1 LASFADLDLSA
12 PIMRAI
18 EQMGFEATTPIQ
30 AKAIPVALT
39 GRDLIGQAQ
48 TGTGKT
54 VAFAIPMIEAVDT
67 ASPDIQGLILTP
79 TRELC
84 IQVAEEL
91 ARVGKFKR
99 IRTLPVY
106 GGQDIGRQLRALRN
120 HPHVIIATPGRLLDH
135 LNRGTIKLDSV
146 RVSVLDEA
154 DEMLDM
160 GFIEDIETILGKCPT
175 ERQTLLFSATMKP
188 GVRELARK
196 FLRNSEL
203 ITTQD
208 HQVTLPTIEQMYYE
222 VRERQKLDLLTRLFD
237 IHNPELAIVFGRT
250 KRRVDELLSAL
261 QTRGYMADGIHGD
274 LSQRQRDAVMQK
286 FREGNIE
293 ILVAT
298 DVAARGI
305 DVSGVTHVFNFD
317 MPQDIDSYVH
327 RIGRTGRAG
336 KEGIASTFVT
346 PREVDYLHQI
356 ERVTKQRIAK
366 QPMPTFSEAMEGKQ
380 RVAMEQLVEV
390 IESDEFGGFKSMAEE
405 LLEDH
410 DSISVVAA
418 ALKLMTKDTKEVPI
432 QLTEEQPA
440 RARRAQST
448 GRRDSGGGG
457 RRDGSG
463 RRDGGRRDGH
473 SSGRRNGYMGD
484 SGSFGRNRRSEHG
497 MHKTRRSQPNEG

>member
-12 PIMRAI
+12 PIMRAL
-18 EQMGFEATTPIQ
+18 EQMGFESATPIQ

-54 VAFAIPMIEAVDT
+54 VAFAIPMVEAVDT
-67 ASPDIQGLILTP
+67 TSPEIQGLILTP

-135 LNRGTIKLDSV
+135 LNRGTIKLDGV

-160 GFIEDIETILGKCPT
+160 GFIEDIETILSKCPT
-175 ERQTLLFSATMKP
+175 ERQTLLFSATMKS

-196 FLRNSEL
+196 FLHDSEL

-208 HQVTLPTIEQMYYE
+208 HQVTVPSIEQVYYE

-237 IHNPELAIVFGRT
+237 IQNPELAIVFGRT
-250 KRRVDELLSAL
+250 KRRVDELINAL
-261 QTRGYMADGIHGD
+261 QTRGYTADGIHGD

-356 ERVTKQRIAK
+356 ERVTKHRIAK
-366 QPMPTFSEAMEGKQ
+366 QPMPSFAEAMEGKQ
-380 RVAMEQLVEV
+380 RVAMEQLVDV
-390 IESDEFGGFKSMAEE
+390 IESDDFGGFKSMAEE

-418 ALKLMTKDTKEVPI
+418 ALKIMTKDTKEVPI

-440 RARRAQST
+440 RARRAQFP
-448 GRRDSGGGG
+448 
-457 RRDGSG
+457 G
-463 RRDGGRRDGH
+463 RRDGGRRDGRREGH
-473 SSGRRNGYMGD
+473 SGGRRSSYMGE
-484 SGSFGRNRRSEHG
+484 GGGGYGRNRRGGEHG
-497 MHKTRRSQPNEG
+497 MHKSRRPHP

>member
-1 LASFADLDLSA
+1 MASFTDLNISG
-12 PIMRAI
+12 PVMRAL
-18 EQMGFEATTPIQ
+18 EQMGFESATPIQ
-30 AKAIPVALT
+30 AQAIPIALT

-54 VAFAIPMIEAVDT
+54 VAFSIPMIESIEPANPT
-67 ASPDIQGLILTP
+67 IQGLILTP

-91 ARVGKFKR
+91 ARVGQFKR
-99 IRTLPVY
+99 IRSLPVY
-106 GGQDIGRQLRALRN
+106 GGQDISRQLRSLRN

-135 LNRGTIKLDSV
+135 LNRGTIRLDDV

-160 GFIEDIETILGKCPT
+160 GFIEDIETILSKCPT

-196 FLRNSEL
+196 FMRDIEI
-203 ITTQD
+203 ITTED
-208 HQVTLPTIEQMYYE
+208 HQVTVPSIEQVFYE

-237 IHNPELAIVFGRT
+237 IQNPELAIVFGRT
-250 KRRVDELLSAL
+250 KRRVDELISAL
-261 QTRGYMADGIHGD
+261 QTRGYTADGIHGD

-305 DVSGVTHVFNFD
+305 DVTGVTHVFNFD
-317 MPQDIDSYVH
+317 MPQDVDSYVH

-336 KEGIASTFVT
+336 KEGLASTFVT

-356 ERVTKQRIAK
+356 ERVTKRRIQK
-366 QPMPTFSEAMEGKQ
+366 LPMPTLAEAMEGKQ
-380 RVAMEQLVEV
+380 RLAMEQLAEV
-390 IESDEFGGFKSMAEE
+390 IGTEDFGGFKSMAEE
-405 LLEDH
+405 LLEEH

-418 ALKLMTKDTKEVPI
+418 ALKLLTKDTKEVPI
-432 QLTEEQPA
+432 SLTEEQPV
-440 RARRAQST
+440 RSRRPQTQGKKS
-448 GRRDSGGGG
+448 DSHSGG
-457 RRDGSG
+457 RR
-463 RRDGGRRDGH
+463 GGYLGE
-473 SSGRRNGYMGD
+473 NGGY
-484 SGSFGRNRRSEHG
+484 GRNRRSEHPL
-497 MHKTRRSQPNEG
+497 HKNRRPRPQA